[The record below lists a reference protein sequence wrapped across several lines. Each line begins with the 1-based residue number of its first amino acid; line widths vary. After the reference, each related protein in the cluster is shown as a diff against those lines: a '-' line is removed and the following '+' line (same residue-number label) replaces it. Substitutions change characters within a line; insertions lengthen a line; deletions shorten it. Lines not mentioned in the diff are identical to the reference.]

1 MSECDRSEKED
12 VRIVESEYIR
22 QVRKEEGKI
31 IDLVI
36 EGITRTDE
44 YLSIRSSK
52 SRRNFLEDRKEKIR
66 EKYRQVIIE
75 KIF

>member
-22 QVRKEEGKI
+22 QVRKEESKI

>member
-52 SRRNFLEDRKEKIR
+52 SRRKFLEDRKEKIR

>member
-22 QVRKEEGKI
+22 QVRKEESKI

-52 SRRNFLEDRKEKIR
+52 SRRKFLEDRKEKIR

>member
-1 MSECDRSEKED
+1 M
-12 VRIVESEYIR
+12 
-22 QVRKEEGKI
+22 RKEENKI

-44 YLSIRSSK
+44 YLSIASSK
-52 SRRNFLEDRKEKIR
+52 SRSKFIEDRKEKIR

-75 KIF
+75 KIFK